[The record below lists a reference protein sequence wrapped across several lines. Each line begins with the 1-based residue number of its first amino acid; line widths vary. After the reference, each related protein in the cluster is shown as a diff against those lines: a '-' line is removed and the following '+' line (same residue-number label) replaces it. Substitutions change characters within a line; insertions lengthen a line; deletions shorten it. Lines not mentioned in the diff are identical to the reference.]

1 MKATFYAL
9 IIAAFLGLFWLLVD
23 LLGLYAVILL
33 AAVFT
38 GLFAG
43 LDPQDSREA

>member
-1 MKATFYAL
+1 MKTIFYAL
-9 IIAAFLGLFWLLVD
+9 IIATFLGLFWFLVN
-23 LLGLYAVILL
+23 LLGFYSVVLF

-43 LDPQDSREA
+43 LEPRDSPEA

>member
-1 MKATFYAL
+1 MKRFIFAL
-9 IIAAFLGLFWLLVD
+9 VVAAFLGLFWLLLN
-23 LLGLYAVILL
+23 LLGFYSVILFG
-33 AAVFT
+33 AIFT

>member
-1 MKATFYAL
+1 MKTTFYAL
-9 IIAAFLGLFWLLVD
+9 IIAAFLGLFWLLVN
-23 LLGLYAVILL
+23 LLGFYSVVLF

-43 LDPQDSREA
+43 LEPRDSPEA

>member
-1 MKATFYAL
+1 MKTIFYAL
-9 IIAAFLGLFWLLVD
+9 IIAAFLGLFWLLLN
-23 LLGLYAVILL
+23 LLGFYSVILFG
-33 AAVFT
+33 AIFT

>member
-1 MKATFYAL
+1 MKTIFYAL

-33 AAVFT
+33 GAIFT

-43 LDPQDSREA
+43 LEPRDSPEA

>member
-9 IIAAFLGLFWLLVD
+9 IIAAFFGLFWLLLN
-23 LLGLYAVILL
+23 LLGFYSVILF
-33 AAVFT
+33 AALLI

>member
-1 MKATFYAL
+1 MKIICYAL
-9 IIAAFLGLFWLLVD
+9 IIAAFLGLFWLLVN
-23 LLGLYAVILL
+23 LLGFYSVVLF

-43 LDPQDSREA
+43 LEPRDSRKA

>member
-9 IIAAFLGLFWLLVD
+9 IIAAFLGLFWLLLN
-23 LLGLYAVILL
+23 LLGFYSVILFG
-33 AAVFT
+33 AVFT

-43 LDPQDSREA
+43 LDPRDSREA